1 MCIRDSISVL
11 FINFERLIFMIEFT
25 INPDSHSKFSTKT
38 ENELSFEDGSNFKI
52 LNGTPILFGKDS
64 IFNEEE
70 ILNQTITTQ
79 DASHLDTSSLKN
91 YIRRKLLPSLCK
103 DFKIEAVSYTHL
115 DVYKRQS

>member
-1 MCIRDSISVL
+1 
-11 FINFERLIFMIEFT
+11 MIEFT
-25 INPDSHSKFSTKT
+25 INPDLHSKFSTKT

-79 DASHLDTSSLKN
+79 ERESLGHFKFEEL
-91 YIRRKLLPSLCK
+91 YKKKIIAISL
-103 DFKIEAVSYTHL
+103 
-115 DVYKRQS
+115 